1 MKTNKS
7 NKGKVRACGLKHKHN
22 YFDCCA
28 ACVHGEHLSEGS
40 SGHVKTCKY
49 YKSMTKQIKKEC
61 KLCEILENPQYAFSP
76 VVLKERIKGLSHTCQ
91 PPQQPVENKGWEEFF
106 KKYFRH
112 MGDNLWAFNPEEEK
126 SPYFSDNLYKD
137 ISLLSLQRIQE
148 RDLLIEKIEGMK
160 RPTIKGG
167 LEEAI
172 KILKSEEKIG
182 QHMINSWYNQ
192 ALDDILSILKQEER
206 K

>member
-1 MKTNKS
+1 
-7 NKGKVRACGLKHKHN
+7 
-22 YFDCCA
+22 
-28 ACVHGEHLSEGS
+28 
-40 SGHVKTCKY
+40 
-49 YKSMTKQIKKEC
+49 
-61 KLCEILENPQYAFSP
+61 
-76 VVLKERIKGLSHTCQ
+76 
-91 PPQQPVENKGWEEFF
+91 
-106 KKYFRH
+106 